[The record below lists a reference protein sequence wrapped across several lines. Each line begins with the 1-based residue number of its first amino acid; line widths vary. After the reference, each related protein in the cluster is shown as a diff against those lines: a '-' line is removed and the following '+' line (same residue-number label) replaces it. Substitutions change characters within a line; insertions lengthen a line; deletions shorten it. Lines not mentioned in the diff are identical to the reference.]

1 MSKSTRRFAC
11 LAGVYFIGL
20 VGSRVAIAQE
30 KLSPSEAKAHI
41 GETATVCGEVV
52 STRYASST
60 KGRPT
65 FLNLDKPYPG
75 QIFTIIIWG
84 EDRAKFG
91 EPEEKYRGRHACVT
105 GRISEYRGVPEVVA
119 TEPGQLKV
127 EGK

>member
-1 MSKSTRRFAC
+1 MFAVS
-11 LAGVYFIGL
+11 LIGPEL
-20 VGSRVAIAQE
+20 VCAQHH
-30 KLSPSEAKAHI
+30 LTAAEAKSHV

-52 STRYASST
+52 STRFASST

-75 QIFTIIIWG
+75 QIFTIVIWG

-91 EPEEKYRGRHACVT
+91 APEETYRGKRACVT
-105 GRISEYRGVPEVVA
+105 GRIGVYRGVPEVVA
-119 TEPGQLKV
+119 SDPTQITS